1 MAPVGPCGWPPP
13 PSTCV
18 LAAGST
24 TARSGRP
31 VKERRANRRTGS
43 KEESSDVVARTR
55 DPAAILG
62 LIGVVGALAVAIFL
76 GGRPA
81 AFVDLP
87 SMLIVLAGTVAATTM
102 TFSSR
107 ELLRVPAIVWTALS
121 PGGAAPSR
129 RVALEGIAIAELARR
144 EEIRAMEKH
153 QQALTHRP
161 VLQRGLAM
169 ALEGRSPA
177 LIERALRRQIAA
189 DDERRARAEAI
200 LRRAA
205 DVAPA
210 MGLIGTLIG
219 LVQMLGQLDDPS
231 SIGPAMAVALLTTF
245 YGALLAHALFYPLAE
260 RLAGQ
265 ADHARLQ
272 AELQLLAALSIAER
286 ENPRLLEAS
295 LNSLLEERDQL
306 EEYA

>member
-1 MAPVGPCGWPPP
+1 MLFRSAP
-13 PSTCV
+13 
-18 LAAGST
+18 
-24 TARSGRP
+24 
-31 VKERRANRRTGS
+31 
-43 KEESSDVVARTR
+43 
-55 DPAAILG
+55 
-62 LIGVVGALAVAIFL
+62 
-76 GGRPA
+76 
-81 AFVDLP
+81 
-87 SMLIVLAGTVAATTM
+87 
-102 TFSSR
+102 
-107 ELLRVPAIVWTALS
+107 
-121 PGGAAPSR
+121 
-129 RVALEGIAIAELARR
+129 
-144 EEIRAMEKH
+144 
-153 QQALTHRP
+153 
-161 VLQRGLAM
+161 
-169 ALEGRSPA
+169 EGRSPA